1 MEREEENPQITT
13 KSLPSKIHSSGTTS
27 SHNEG
32 DILSDYQVMSMSILE
47 DQKTKRSGD
56 SASSFDLEGQT
67 SPTSMFQSYANIGS
81 SILDVKPRPGSTGTG
96 TDSSEGPSPQ
106 SSFEGP
112 SKQCG
117 VFRSVLILI
126 PLRLG
131 NERFNPLYWEG
142 LKVNDNSVS
151 IH

>member
-56 SASSFDLEGQT
+56 SAGSFDLEGQT
-67 SPTSMFQSYANIGS
+67 SPTNMFQSYANIGS
-81 SILDVKPRPGSTGTG
+81 SILDVKPSTGSTG

-117 VFRSVLILI
+117 VLRSVLILI

-142 LKVNDNSVS
+142 LKVNGNSVS
-151 IH
+151 IR

>member
-1 MEREEENPQITT
+1 MCVEPEEENPEITT
-13 KSLPSKIHSSGTTS
+13 KSLPSKLHGSGPTS

-56 SASSFDLEGQT
+56 SAGSFDLEGQP
-67 SPTSMFQSYANIGS
+67 SPTNMFQSYTNIGS
-81 SILDVKPRPGSTGTG
+81 SIMDVKPSTGTG

-106 SSFEGP
+106 SSFEGLG
-112 SKQCG
+112 KQSG
-117 VFRSVLILI
+117 VLRSVLILI

-131 NERFNPLYWEG
+131 NEKFNPLYWEG
-142 LKVNDNSVS
+142 LKVNAFSVS
-151 IH
+151 VH